1 MKRIAKAILIGGGI
15 VLTSVHPKPNK
26 CNGSLVATYYKDG
39 KVIHVHDFGE
49 DFVQDNP
56 VPISINK
63 RKPFVADKTIIV
75 IKYK

>member
-26 CNGSLVATYYKDG
+26 CNVVIVSKLWSGDILLKQDEAERWTLTSQLPTEHFG
-39 KVIHVHDFGE
+39 KVYQSSKITYE
-49 DFVQDNP
+49 
-56 VPISINK
+56 
-63 RKPFVADKTIIV
+63 